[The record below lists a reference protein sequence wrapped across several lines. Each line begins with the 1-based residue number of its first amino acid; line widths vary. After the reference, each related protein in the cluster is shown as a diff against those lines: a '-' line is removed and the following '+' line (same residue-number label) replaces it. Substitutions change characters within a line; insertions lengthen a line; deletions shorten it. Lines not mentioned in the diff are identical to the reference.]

1 MPEDEEELNV
11 KFAELVDELDLDK
24 AHRDAMFSLPPE
36 KKWQIYCS
44 KSREQEDPNSISW
57 PDYYIDRVQAMA
69 TATVFFGD
77 RTEEMSHRL
86 TVVDSLKTALRTQP
100 MRDKTVV
107 VPMDVY
113 QQYMVETKRMDHLE
127 FRIHLRYEFLMLGLQ
142 PVLEKLRS
150 HENVTLDRHIDF
162 FEMVRNEDEK
172 ELAKRFDQDHID
184 TRSATAMFD
193 ILKKKL
199 GFTLAYPHFLSILHH
214 LLMLPLSKNSAFHH
228 WQLIDRIVQQIALQQ
243 KNAINPDVAPLD
255 IDVNQIIKQLAQ
267 ENEIK
272 AIQQKMRD
280 VQRENDE
287 LASKL
292 QKKERECDIKTQEK
306 EDVITTLNKMK
317 NRLEREASAHGDAK
331 QQIAEL
337 TSTYEEL
344 KGLLEQERQERE
356 KLQQY
361 MKSGSL
367 PDDAK
372 MGFNTAAS
380 ALATASTT
388 KSVAPPPPPPPPPM
402 SGGPVPPPPP
412 PPPPPPGPGGPPP
425 PPPPPGAPPL
435 TPGKAVRKKDI
446 PKSSN
451 PLKSFN
457 WSKLPEVKL
466 AGTVWNDIDDTK
478 LYKMLDL
485 DEFDKTFS
493 AYQHQQNGGEE
504 NGEIMSTMN
513 RQNKSKE
520 LSVIDGRRAQNC
532 TILLS
537 RIKMTNSEV
546 RDCIMSMDSNEELPK
561 DMCEQL
567 LKFCPTPEE
576 TQMLGEHEHHLE
588 EMARADRFLY
598 EMSKIPHYEQRLKAL
613 HYKKKFTERMVD
625 ARPKVEAV
633 LQASKEMIKSPRLRK
648 FLELVLAYGNYMNPG
663 QRGNA
668 YGFKLSS
675 LNKIIDTKS
684 SINRNLT
691 LLHYLLE
698 VIEKRFPDLLR
709 IHEDIIDVRLAAK
722 VHMPE
727 LEKDIQIL
735 KSGLKEI
742 EKEIEFHRHR
752 QLEPDDKFVSVMSD
766 FITVAAYN
774 YSELDDLVSEM
785 RQKYDQATRLFG
797 DDPKNSQPE
806 EFFGTVDAFLTSFA
820 EARQE
825 NEKFRRQREEEER
838 RAKID
843 AQMRAE
849 RERQKAT
856 RRPSDR
862 RNDEKGEGEFDDLIS
877 ALRTGDVFD
886 KDLAKMKRNRRRP
899 SAGRADT
906 RERVGTLKS
915 VA

>member
-1 MPEDEEELNV
+1 MTAMMAMTTTTTTGDGYLYKHTCSQVQVQSMVCILTKKIAFLERFLFV
-11 KFAELVDELDLDK
+11 TRFIELDGLQCLLRFLENLDFETCQGAIHTSVIGCIK
-24 AHRDAMFSLPPE
+24 ALMNNSQGRAHVLAH
-36 KKWQIYCS
+36 
-44 KSREQEDPNSISW
+44 PNSINIIAQSLSTDNIKTKIAVLEILGAVCLV
-57 PDYYIDRVQAMA
+57 PGGHKKVLDAMLYYQKYACERTRFQTLINDLDRSTGVY
-69 TATVFFGD
+69 
-77 RTEEMSHRL
+77 REEVH
-86 TVVDSLKTALRTQP
+86 LKTAIMSFINAALKYGPGQ
-100 MRDKTVV
+100 
-107 VPMDVY
+107 
-113 QQYMVETKRMDHLE
+113 DHLE

-214 LLMLPLSKNSAFHH
+214 LLMLP
-228 WQLIDRIVQQIALQQ
+228 
-243 KNAINPDVAPLD
+243 
-255 IDVNQIIKQLAQ
+255 
-267 ENEIK
+267 
-272 AIQQKMRD
+272 
-280 VQRENDE
+280 
-287 LASKL
+287 
-292 QKKERECDIKTQEK
+292 C
-306 EDVITTLNKMK
+306 
-317 NRLEREASAHGDAK
+317 
-331 QQIAEL
+331 
-337 TSTYEEL
+337 
-344 KGLLEQERQERE
+344 
-356 KLQQY
+356 
-361 MKSGSL
+361 
-367 PDDAK
+367 
-372 MGFNTAAS
+372 
-380 ALATASTT
+380 
-388 KSVAPPPPPPPPPM
+388 
-402 SGGPVPPPPP
+402 
-412 PPPPPPGPGGPPP
+412 
-425 PPPPPGAPPL
+425 
-435 TPGKAVRKKDI
+435 
-446 PKSSN
+446 
-451 PLKSFN
+451 
-457 WSKLPEVKL
+457 
-466 AGTVWNDIDDTK
+466 
-478 LYKMLDL
+478 
-485 DEFDKTFS
+485 
-493 AYQHQQNGGEE
+493 
-504 NGEIMSTMN
+504 
-513 RQNKSKE
+513 
-520 LSVIDGRRAQNC
+520 
-532 TILLS
+532 
-537 RIKMTNSEV
+537 
-546 RDCIMSMDSNEELPK
+546 
-561 DMCEQL
+561 
-567 LKFCPTPEE
+567 
-576 TQMLGEHEHHLE
+576 
-588 EMARADRFLY
+588 
-598 EMSKIPHYEQRLKAL
+598 KIPHYEQRLKAL

-735 KSGLKEI
+735 KSGLREI

>member
-1 MPEDEEELNV
+1 MISEMSEESTRHILSADAIQEVNDDTEADDRPESPARL
-11 KFAELVDELDLDK
+11 
-24 AHRDAMFSLPPE
+24 S
-36 KKWQIYCS
+36 
-44 KSREQEDPNSISW
+44 
-57 PDYYIDRVQAMA
+57 VQAGNTYQVPQMMSKEEDHPKTMRTPSMAEILGNRKATLAAALLLLIYFLVCLSMRVSVA
-69 TATVFFGD
+69 TAGGFFL
-77 RTEEMSHRL
+77 SHYLRSMNATL
-86 TVVDSLKTALRTQP
+86 AISNAFFDKLIMLGVPGGGEGSWIDGVCVVWPCQCLLLPRFPCHRCKLFSSPEPQERVPAL
-100 MRDKTVV
+100 
-107 VPMDVY
+107 
-113 QQYMVETKRMDHLE
+113 DHLE

-214 LLMLPLSKNSAFHH
+214 LLMLPS
-228 WQLIDRIVQQIALQQ
+228 
-243 KNAINPDVAPLD
+243 
-255 IDVNQIIKQLAQ
+255 
-267 ENEIK
+267 
-272 AIQQKMRD
+272 
-280 VQRENDE
+280 
-287 LASKL
+287 
-292 QKKERECDIKTQEK
+292 
-306 EDVITTLNKMK
+306 
-317 NRLEREASAHGDAK
+317 
-331 QQIAEL
+331 
-337 TSTYEEL
+337 
-344 KGLLEQERQERE
+344 
-356 KLQQY
+356 
-361 MKSGSL
+361 
-367 PDDAK
+367 
-372 MGFNTAAS
+372 
-380 ALATASTT
+380 
-388 KSVAPPPPPPPPPM
+388 
-402 SGGPVPPPPP
+402 
-412 PPPPPPGPGGPPP
+412 
-425 PPPPPGAPPL
+425 
-435 TPGKAVRKKDI
+435 
-446 PKSSN
+446 
-451 PLKSFN
+451 
-457 WSKLPEVKL
+457 
-466 AGTVWNDIDDTK
+466 
-478 LYKMLDL
+478 
-485 DEFDKTFS
+485 
-493 AYQHQQNGGEE
+493 
-504 NGEIMSTMN
+504 
-513 RQNKSKE
+513 
-520 LSVIDGRRAQNC
+520 
-532 TILLS
+532 
-537 RIKMTNSEV
+537 
-546 RDCIMSMDSNEELPK
+546 
-561 DMCEQL
+561 
-567 LKFCPTPEE
+567 
-576 TQMLGEHEHHLE
+576 
-588 EMARADRFLY
+588 
-598 EMSKIPHYEQRLKAL
+598 
-613 HYKKKFTERMVD
+613 
-625 ARPKVEAV
+625 V

-735 KSGLKEI
+735 KSGLREI